1 MIFLYSGFGFCFFF
15 FFLEIL
21 KFLEPY
27 IHNLLMPKCVRV
39 IFWVIGTFI
48 IFERS
53 FTHIWGSQEKVMQS
67 ASVCQNTATT

>member
-15 FFLEIL
+15 FFEIL

-27 IHNLLMPKCVRV
+27 VHNLLMPKYVRV
-39 IFWVIGTFI
+39 IFWVIGTFT

-53 FTHIWGSQEKVMQS
+53 FTHI
-67 ASVCQNTATT
+67 